1 MRIIVEDTNIII
13 DLFNVGLLQ
22 FCKKMDIVFHTTEFV
37 IKEIK
42 RPEQRSTLKGLIS
55 NEELKMVVFNIEEML
70 QLANLEEECRS
81 TNNLSTADCSV
92 VLLAERLGCRLLTAD
107 QKLVHFAQ
115 SRGLVASGLLW
126 LTDKMVEKGI
136 VSPKD
141 MVEYL
146 NRYLETNKRAPEK
159 EVNERIAQYNNTK
172 K

>member
-115 SRGLVASGLLW
+115 SRGLETSGFLW

-141 MVEYL
+141 MGEYL

-159 EVNERIAQYNNTK
+159 EVNERIAQYNYTK